1 VVTTQQVQNDINM
14 ITQLC
19 CAKPGSVCQIINI
32 KGLNRNRLAEL
43 GFSTGTSVTVI
54 NHHNHGPLDILVRS
68 SHIALRHEEAE
79 SITVKVLNKV

>member
-1 VVTTQQVQNDINM
+1 MISYSTQNNTNM

-32 KGLNRNRLAEL
+32 KGVNRNRLAEL
-43 GFSTGTSVTVI
+43 GFSTGTNVTVI
-54 NHHNHGPLDILVRS
+54 NHHNHGPIDILVRS

-79 SITVKVLNKV
+79 SITVKVLDKV